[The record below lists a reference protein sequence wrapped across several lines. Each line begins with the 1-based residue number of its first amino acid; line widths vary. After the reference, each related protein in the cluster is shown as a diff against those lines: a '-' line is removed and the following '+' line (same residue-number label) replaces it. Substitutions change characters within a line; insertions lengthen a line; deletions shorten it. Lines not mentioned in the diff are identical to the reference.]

1 LGFYSLLFL
10 AKALAAHNV
19 GHEMDLFALSNN
31 VQEVY
36 GTETLRPEKSTLLG
50 PCMVIHQEYPN
61 IRTKSIDLDLS
72 EDAGEH
78 ESVAD
83 LVLGECL
90 DSGSS
95 MFVAYRNAQRW
106 VQTYEPVALDAPGH
120 GRSSFRE
127 GGVYLI
133 TGGVGNIG
141 VAISE
146 YLARNYKAKLVLVGR
161 SSARGRDAIE
171 RIQTLGAEVAYV
183 SANVAD
189 ANAMRGAIEQAYRR
203 FGALHGVIHAAGIV
217 GDNGLQEIND
227 CHYDNCERH
236 FQAKAHGLLVLEE
249 VLDGKTLDFCL
260 LVSSLTSVLGGIGH
274 AAYAS
279 SNVYMDSFAR
289 RQNRSHRVPW
299 LSVNFDLWRS
309 HNRTAMASG
318 VGRTVEELGHTA
330 EEATEA
336 METVLAARNTSQLL
350 VSTGDL
356 AARIDQ
362 WIKLESLNAGK
373 PAAVA
378 SSTQSTLS
386 RRSGVQTNHDAPR
399 DETEQRIARIWQDAL
414 GIDGVGIN
422 DNFSQLGGHS
432 LLAIR
437 IVADLR
443 KAFQFDLSIKAL
455 FDAPTVAE
463 LSSYIKEHVIA
474 EIEALTDEEARQLIS
489 NE

>member
-1 LGFYSLLFL
+1 
-10 AKALAAHNV
+10 
-19 GHEMDLFALSNN
+19 
-31 VQEVY
+31 
-36 GTETLRPEKSTLLG
+36 
-50 PCMVIHQEYPN
+50 
-61 IRTKSIDLDLS
+61 
-72 EDAGEH
+72 
-78 ESVAD
+78 
-83 LVLGECL
+83 
-90 DSGSS
+90 
-95 MFVAYRNAQRW
+95 
-106 VQTYEPVALDAPGH
+106 
-120 GRSSFRE
+120 
-127 GGVYLI
+127 
-133 TGGVGNIG
+133 
-141 VAISE
+141 
-146 YLARNYKAKLVLVGR
+146 
-161 SSARGRDAIE
+161 
-171 RIQTLGAEVAYV
+171 
-183 SANVAD
+183 
-189 ANAMRGAIEQAYRR
+189 
-203 FGALHGVIHAAGIV
+203 
-217 GDNGLQEIND
+217 LQEIND

-236 FQAKAHGLLVLEE
+236 FQAKAHGSLVLEE

-299 LSVNFDLWRS
+299 LSVNFDLWRF
-309 HNRTAMASG
+309 HNRITMASG
-318 VGRTVEELGHTA
+318 LGRTVEELGHTA

-336 METVLAARNTSQLL
+336 MEIVLAVRNASQLL

-356 AARIDQ
+356 TARINQ

-414 GIDGVGIN
+414 GIDEVGIN
-422 DNFSQLGGHS
+422 DNFSRLGGHS

-443 KAFQFDLSIKAL
+443 RAFQVDLSIKAL

-474 EIEALTDEEARQLIS
+474 EIEALTDEEARQLVS
-489 NE
+489 NEWEHPARA